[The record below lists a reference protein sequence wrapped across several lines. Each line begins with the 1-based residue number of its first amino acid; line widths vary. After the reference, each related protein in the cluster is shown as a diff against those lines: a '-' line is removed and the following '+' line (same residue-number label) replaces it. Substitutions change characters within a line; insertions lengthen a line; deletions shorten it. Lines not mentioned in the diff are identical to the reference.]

1 MIIFAKNFVLM
12 RIRHENDNTEEV
24 LKTVVETMLEAKA
37 QGVTSLDMRELQSA
51 VTDYFV
57 ICNAQSKTQVNAI
70 AEKVIDNVR
79 NKLHVHVYHEEG
91 FENSEW
97 ILLDY
102 IDVVVHIFLTEKRDF
117 YKLEDLWADAE
128 RKNYED

>member
-1 MIIFAKNFVLM
+1 M

-128 RKNYED
+128 RKNYDD

>member
-1 MIIFAKNFVLM
+1 M

-24 LKTVVETMLEAKA
+24 LKTIVETMLEAKA
-37 QGVTSLDMRELQSA
+37 QDVTSLDMRELQSA

-57 ICNAQSKTQVNAI
+57 ICNAQSKTQVSPI

>member
-1 MIIFAKNFVLM
+1 M

-24 LKTVVETMLEAKA
+24 LNTIVETMLEAKA

-128 RKNYED
+128 RKNYDD

>member
-1 MIIFAKNFVLM
+1 M

-37 QGVTSLDMRELQSA
+37 QDVTSLDMRELQSA

-79 NKLHVHVYHEEG
+79 NNLHVHVYHEEG

-128 RKNYED
+128 KHVYED

>member
-24 LKTVVETMLEAKA
+24 LKTIVETMLEAKA
-37 QGVTSLDMRELQSA
+37 QDVTSLDMRELQSA

>member
-1 MIIFAKNFVLM
+1 M

-24 LKTVVETMLEAKA
+24 LATIVETMLESKA
-37 QGVTSLDMRELQSA
+37 NGVTSLDMRELQSA

-57 ICNAQSKTQVNAI
+57 ICHAQSKTQVNAI
-70 AEKVIDNVR
+70 AEKIIDNLR

-102 IDVVVHIFLTEKRDF
+102 IDVVVHIFLQEKRDF
-117 YKLEDLWADAE
+117 YRLEDLWADAE
-128 RKNYED
+128 MKVYED

>member
-1 MIIFAKNFVLM
+1 M

-24 LKTVVETMLEAKA
+24 LKTIVETMLEAKA
-37 QGVTSLDMRELQSA
+37 QNVTSLDMRELQSA

-57 ICNAQSKTQVNAI
+57 ICNAQSKTQVNSI

>member
-1 MIIFAKNFVLM
+1 M

-24 LKTVVETMLEAKA
+24 LKTIVETMLEAKA
-37 QGVTSLDMRELQSA
+37 QDVTSLDMRELQSA

-70 AEKVIDNVR
+70 ADKVIDNVR

-128 RKNYED
+128 RKNYVD

>member
-1 MIIFAKNFVLM
+1 M

-24 LKTVVETMLEAKA
+24 LKTIVETMLEAKA

-117 YKLEDLWADAE
+117 YKLEELWADAE
-128 RKNYED
+128 MKVYED

>member
-1 MIIFAKNFVLM
+1 M

-24 LKTVVETMLEAKA
+24 LKCIVETMLETKA
-37 QGVTSLDMRELQSA
+37 QGVTSLDMRELQTA

-57 ICNAQSKTQVNAI
+57 ICNAQSKTQVDAI

>member
-1 MIIFAKNFVLM
+1 M

-24 LKTVVETMLEAKA
+24 LATIVETMLESKA
-37 QGVTSLDMRELQSA
+37 SGVTSLDMRELQSA

-57 ICNAQSKTQVNAI
+57 ICHAQSKTQVNAI
-70 AEKVIDNVR
+70 AEKIIDNLR

-102 IDVVVHIFLTEKRDF
+102 IDVVVHVFLEPKRSF
-117 YKLEDLWADAE
+117 YQLEELWADAE
-128 RKNYED
+128 RKVYED

>member
-1 MIIFAKNFVLM
+1 MNGCRSF
-12 RIRHENDNTEEV
+12 IRFSKKV
-24 LKTVVETMLEAKA
+24 TVAL
-37 QGVTSLDMRELQSA
+37 
-51 VTDYFV
+51 
-57 ICNAQSKTQVNAI
+57 
-70 AEKVIDNVR
+70 
-79 NKLHVHVYHEEG
+79 HVYHEEG

>member
-1 MIIFAKNFVLM
+1 
-12 RIRHENDNTEEV
+12 
-24 LKTVVETMLEAKA
+24 MLEAKA

-128 RKNYED
+128 RKNYDD

>member
-1 MIIFAKNFVLM
+1 M

-24 LKTVVETMLEAKA
+24 LKTIVETMLEAKA
-37 QGVTSLDMRELQSA
+37 QDVTSLDMRELQSA

-57 ICNAQSKTQVNAI
+57 ICNAQSKTQVSSI

>member
-1 MIIFAKNFVLM
+1 MIIFAEIFVYM
-12 RIRHENDNTEEV
+12 RVRHEQDNTEEV
-24 LKTVVETMLEAKA
+24 LATIVETMLEAKA
-37 QGVTSLDMRELQSA
+37 QGVTSLDLRELHSA

-57 ICNAQSKTQVNAI
+57 ICHAQSKTQVNAI
-70 AEKVIDNVR
+70 AEKIIDNVR

-102 IDVVVHIFLTEKRDF
+102 IDVVVHVFLQEKRDF
-117 YKLEDLWADAE
+117 YRLEELWADAE
-128 RKNYED
+128 RKVYED

>member
-1 MIIFAKNFVLM
+1 M
-12 RIRHENDNTEEV
+12 RIRHENDNTEDV
-24 LKTVVETMLEAKA
+24 LKTIVETMLEAKA
-37 QGVTSLDMRELQSA
+37 QDVTSLDMRELQSA

-57 ICNAQSKTQVNAI
+57 ICNAQSKTQVSSI

>member
-1 MIIFAKNFVLM
+1 M

-24 LKTVVETMLEAKA
+24 LQTIVETMLEAKA
-37 QGVTSLDMRELQSA
+37 QDVTSLDMRELQSA